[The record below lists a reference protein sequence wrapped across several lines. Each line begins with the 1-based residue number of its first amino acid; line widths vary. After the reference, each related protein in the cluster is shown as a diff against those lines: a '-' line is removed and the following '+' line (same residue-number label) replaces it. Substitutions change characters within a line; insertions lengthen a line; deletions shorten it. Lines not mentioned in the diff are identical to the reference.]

1 MAGSKGPATSNQE
14 RSFLW
19 YGQSWS
25 LMNFHIIPF
34 IMFKILSLKYHTDAL
49 ILNESL
55 ELFSEISEYGFMA
68 VSLARQE
75 QEGPCPPMLRPKH
88 GRLIRRPCFR
98 YAGQGPSCPC
108 LFPLPD
114 QIHRVMVRPP
124 VTSYQRSSRCRR
136 TNKELATE
144 PL

>member
-34 IMFKILSLKYHTDAL
+34 IMFKILSLKYAYRCIDFERTPGIIQRDFRIWIHGGELGPAGTGR
-49 ILNESL
+49 SL
-55 ELFSEISEYGFMA
+55 PAYA
-68 VSLARQE
+68 
-75 QEGPCPPMLRPKH
+75 PPKTWTTF
-88 GRLIRRPCFR
+88 RRPCFR